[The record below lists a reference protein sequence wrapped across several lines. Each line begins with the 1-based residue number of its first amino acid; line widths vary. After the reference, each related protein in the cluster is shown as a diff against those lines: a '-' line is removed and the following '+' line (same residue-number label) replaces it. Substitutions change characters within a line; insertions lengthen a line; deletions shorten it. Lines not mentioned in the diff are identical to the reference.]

1 MRDMQR
7 THVSGFDLKLLP
19 ALEALLEHRNVTR
32 AAAEV
37 GLSQPAM
44 SRVLSRLR
52 QLQADP
58 LLVRAGKGYA
68 LTARAKE
75 IQPQV
80 VAAIRNLREVFL
92 RHDFDPARERRTVC
106 VAAPDAAA
114 ILLIPDIAAR
124 LALEAPG
131 IELRV
136 ESYRADT
143 VERLESG
150 EIDVVF
156 ALASTPLPPHVFSE
170 TFAVDRLAL
179 VMRAGH
185 PAARRKVSIADY
197 GKFDHVGIALVGDG
211 RSELDALLAAQGVAR
226 RIAVVTPYFMAAL
239 ATVARTDLVTTISA
253 ALASKFASPLGLVVR
268 EPPFRETKLDMTL
281 VCSHVRANAPFLA
294 WLRTSFRSVATEVLS
309 PPPARDRTPRH
320 HSSKR

>member
-1 MRDMQR
+1 MRR

-32 AAAEV
+32 AAAEI

-52 QLQADP
+52 HLQNDP

-68 LTARAKE
+68 LTPRAKE

-92 RHDFDPARERRTVC
+92 RHDFDPASELRTVR
-106 VAAPDAAA
+106 VAAADAAS
-114 ILLIPDIAAR
+114 ILLIPDIVAR
-124 LALEAPG
+124 LAHEAPG
-131 IELRV
+131 VELRV
-136 ESYRADT
+136 EPYRADT

-150 EIDVVF
+150 EIDIVF

-170 TFAVDRLAL
+170 TFAEDRLAL

-185 PAARRKVSIADY
+185 PAARKKVSITDY
-197 GKFDHVGIALVGDG
+197 GKFDHVSIALVGDG

-253 ALASKFASPLGLVVR
+253 ALASKFASTFGLVVR

-281 VCSHVRANAPFLA
+281 VCSHVRANDPFLA
-294 WLRTSFRSVATEVLS
+294 WLRALFRGVAAEALT
-309 PPPARDRTPRH
+309 PPAARDRTPRRR
-320 HSSKR
+320 SRKR